1 MLKAIVSKELR
12 ETVGIALLALLA
24 YACLV
29 AGCVGWRMPLPLRF
43 TYSAAIPFVADDFL
57 VNFTVV
63 AAALCL
69 ALGLRQSVAESIH
82 GTWLFLFHRPADRR
96 KIVVLKL
103 VSGLSVY
110 LLCSALPI
118 LAYAF
123 WAASPGKHAGPFF
136 WEMTIPAWQTYLLM
150 PGLYLGAFLT
160 GIRPGR
166 WFGTRLLPAAAVAL
180 LLTLIY
186 ALPAW
191 WILGL
196 GALVVLEACLIGLI
210 LFVAI
215 ERDF

>member
-24 YACLV
+24 YAYLV
-29 AGCVGWRMPLPLRF
+29 AECVGWRMPLPLRF
-43 TYSAAIPFVADDFL
+43 TYSGPIPFVADNFPA
-57 VNFTVV
+57 NFTIV
-63 AAALCL
+63 AAGLCL
-69 ALGLRQSVAESIH
+69 ALGLRQSVAESVH

-103 VSGLSVY
+103 ASGLSVY

-118 LAYAF
+118 LAYAL
-123 WAASPGKHAGPFF
+123 WAASPGKHAGPFL
-136 WEMTIPAWQTYLLM
+136 WTMTIPAWQTYLLM

-186 ALPAW
+186 ALPA
-191 WILGL
+191 
-196 GALVVLEACLIGLI
+196 
-210 LFVAI
+210 
-215 ERDF
+215 